1 MSTIG
6 ARVRQARKEQ
16 RLSQIELAKKAN
28 ISQTTLSQLENGRN
42 ESSKELPS
50 IALALGVDVHWLL
63 TGEGYSKLLTPVNG
77 SEYLK
82 KSFAVWQN
90 GDTPPTGMTPISYYK
105 SVIGALG
112 NGYANDEYVEEELL
126 WFRNET
132 ISECNV
138 NAAYAKAIKVRGE
151 SMMPE
156 LNDGQVIAIDTSA
169 TNIYDGEIYAFIV
182 NNELK
187 VKYLFKHGNGFR
199 AVSRNDDK
207 LRFPD
212 EFYSAEDIENNNVV
226 IVGQFWWKSE
236 TRRVRR

>member
-6 ARVRQARKEQ
+6 VRVRQARKEQ

-42 ESSKELPS
+42 ETSKELPQ

-63 TGEGYSKLLTPVNG
+63 TGGANPPLAPALG